1 MVLIIPN
8 EYVQQVMYIFD
19 LAQGIEVCEMG
30 SQRNEQNKKIPNEL
44 QKLYF
49 NIVINDR
56 ISLEKQIEKLTSMLN
71 EMYSNSD
78 YLIKADILDFMA
90 KRREVNELTESIN
103 EIKRKMRISEDKS
116 FEISDSL
123 TKLNNKIDS
132 IEKKINTLTN
142 RSVTFPQRKS
152 DIPVTEKSPT
162 GKYTENGKLMKEKIC
177 LVCNSKFNSNRRD
190 AKYCSLKCRQAACRE
205 KKNNL

>member
-205 KKNNL
+205 KKSNL